1 MTDPVSIQMWFNLF
15 LAFAASVTVIVGLLR
30 WLNRKFEQRI
40 ISEIREA
47 TYQIQPT
54 ANGGRSLADLHKKVD
69 GLRDD
74 VDLLKKAVIQLEE
87 DVEELM

>member
-40 ISEIREA
+40 ITEIREA

-54 ANGGRSLADLHKKVD
+54 ANGGRSLADVHKKLD
-69 GLRDD
+69 ALCDD
-74 VDLLKKAVIQLEE
+74 VRLLKKAVVQLES
-87 DVEELM
+87 DVEEWM

>member
-1 MTDPVSIQMWFNLF
+1 MIQPDDIQMWFNLF
-15 LAFAASVTVIVGLLR
+15 LAFAASVTVIVGMVR
-30 WLNRKFEQRI
+30 WLNRKFENRI
-40 ISEIREA
+40 IKEIRES

-69 GLRDD
+69 SLHDD
-74 VDLLKKAVIQLEE
+74 VQILKKAVIQLEE

>member
-40 ISEIREA
+40 ITEIREA

-54 ANGGRSLADLHKKVD
+54 ANGGRSPADLHQKVD
-69 GLRDD
+69 AMRDD
-74 VDLLKKAVIQLEE
+74 VDLLKQAVIQLEE